1 MLKAAR
7 EAKAHTSWI
16 SPNEDYER
24 ALAAFVRALLARV
37 QPNPFLD
44 DLRAQAEPLAWFGA
58 LNGLSLA
65 LIKYASPGVPD
76 LYQGSELVELTL
88 VDPDNRRPV
97 DFARRERL
105 LAEFEALADPAP
117 LAAAARDGRAK
128 SWVIWRLLQ
137 LRKRLPDLF
146 RDGGYA
152 PLEATGGR
160 AGHVVAFARTHA
172 SGTLIAVA
180 GRLYLKMIG
189 EAGALPVGEAWAD
202 TAIALPPGVAAMEN
216 VLTGERLDA
225 GGGALPLA
233 RACGRF
239 PVAAL
244 LMA

>member
-58 LNGLSLA
+58 LNGISLA
-65 LIKYASPGVPD
+65 LVKYASPGVPD
-76 LYQGSELVELTL
+76 LYQGSELAELTL

-105 LAEFEALADPAP
+105 LAQFEALADCAP

-128 SWVIWRLLQ
+128 FWVIWRMLQ
-137 LRKRLPDLF
+137 LRKRLPALF
-146 RDGGYA
+146 SEGVYV
-152 PLEATGGR
+152 PLDSTGMH
-160 AGHVVAFARTHA
+160 ASHVVAFARAHDLQ
-172 SGTLIAVA
+172 SLIVVA
-180 GRLYLKMIG
+180 GRLYLRMLNA
-189 EAGALPVGEAWAD
+189 AGRLPLGEAWED
-202 TAIALPPGVAAMEN
+202 TAIALPPGATSLEN
-216 VLTGERLDA
+216 VLTGERFKAEGTL
-225 GGGALPLA
+225 LPLA
-233 RACGRF
+233 QACARF
-239 PVAAL
+239 PVGAFLAT
-244 LMA
+244 